1 MIKTA
6 STAIG
11 FAAFLWLASTFS
23 AIDAQGTPEGRSLVQ
38 DRCAMCHNLTR
49 VRGHIG
55 KNDVQAWDH
64 YVARMQKNGA
74 RVTDAEREVIVAFLS
89 SLESGKDL

>member
-1 MIKTA
+1 
-6 STAIG
+6 
-11 FAAFLWLASTFS
+11 
-23 AIDAQGTPEGRSLVQ
+23 
-38 DRCAMCHNLTR
+38 MCHNLTR
-49 VRGHIG
+49 VRSHIG